1 MSDGWEEEP
10 PAFDDDAAT
19 TPEAIEEPPAPC
31 FSSMLE
37 WFETWLRPMYRRS
50 THGDQRDWCAQWW
63 QHEEAVSRL
72 DALWRAWEALR
83 LDPGT
88 GLSVWWRDHA
98 DHHMAALLDPDGPF
112 KACGDGHQDDQPSML
127 AHDAPPADLFA
138 AEDQAPAAVPLGDGE
153 ARSAPSVVDVAAGR
167 HATARPEVG
176 RSL

>member
-1 MSDGWEEEP
+1 MSDGWESELPDLDEDEDRSSAAAEEV
-10 PAFDDDAAT
+10 
-19 TPEAIEEPPAPC
+19 PEPC
-31 FSSMLE
+31 FASMLD

-50 THGDQRDWCAQWW
+50 THGDQREWCAEWW

-112 KACGDGHQDDQPSML
+112 KQCGDGHRDDAPEML
-127 AHDAPPADLFA
+127 AHTTPPAGLFVDESTSPPA
-138 AEDQAPAAVPLGDGE
+138 VDFDTAGGPPAVVSRESARQA
-153 ARSAPSVVDVAAGR
+153 VA
-167 HATARPEVG
+167 HPEIG
-176 RSL
+176 RSR